1 MPLGTI
7 LALSTSLITA
17 SQSLFWVKDATP
29 HATLEMPF
37 PWKLFNSLNILM
49 HVSHSLNING
59 SIASFHPHE
68 VTFLKVSSSGLWF
81 LNPLL
86 GPPAHLS
93 FPPVLPPT
101 LGLGDRC
108 SWRPA
113 SVIQE
118 QDTAGDPGGGSWV
131 LLQESRG
138 AVPGP
143 LDFHLHIQQKSW
155 RAFPQN
161 TGVQIQGTN
170 HPSPPGYSK
179 TSPSNDSTTTPS
191 TCTKSYPGSQP
202 SPSWHPPLALQT
214 VAWGESGAVSAQ
226 GQCH

>member
-68 VTFLKVSSSGLWF
+68 VTFLKVSSSGPWF

-86 GPPAHLS
+86 EPPAHL
-93 FPPVLPPT
+93 FPSSPPT
-101 LGLGDRC
+101 HPG
-108 SWRPA
+108 SWRPVFMKACLCHPGTRHGWGPWRRVLSA
-113 SVIQE
+113 SSGIQRCRSRTSRLSSPH
-118 QDTAGDPGGGSWV
+118 TAKVMQGISSKHRRANPG
-131 LLQESRG
+131 
-138 AVPGP
+138 
-143 LDFHLHIQQKSW
+143 HK
-155 RAFPQN
+155 
-161 TGVQIQGTN
+161 
-170 HPSPPGYSK
+170 
-179 TSPSNDSTTTPS
+179 
-191 TCTKSYPGSQP
+191 
-202 SPSWHPPLALQT
+202 PPLTSRILQD
-214 VAWGESGAVSAQ
+214 Q
-226 GQCH
+226 P